1 MRALVQRAVSRYVG
15 GQLLF
20 SLIMGT
26 STGVALYI
34 FGLVGIFPDG
44 EKFAI
49 AFAVFYPLQARLR
62 TTLSER
68 RRRRWAEQE
77 GTGPSSSDRSE
88 DHEE

>member
-1 MRALVQRAVSRYVG
+1 MHTVMLTQAGTQG
-15 GQLLF
+15 GF
-20 SLIMGT
+20 SW
-26 STGVALYI
+26 S
-34 FGLVGIFPDG
+34 GLVIVL
-44 EKFAI
+44 I